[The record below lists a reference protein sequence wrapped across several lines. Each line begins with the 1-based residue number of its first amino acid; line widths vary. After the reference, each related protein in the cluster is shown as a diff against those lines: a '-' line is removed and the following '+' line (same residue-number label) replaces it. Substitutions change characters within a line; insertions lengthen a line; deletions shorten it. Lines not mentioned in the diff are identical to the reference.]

1 LRKIARKFLAKKAI
15 LLDNKGD
22 RIMEAVKL
30 SKRPKLKKPYLV
42 VAWPGMGE
50 VAFKAVSYLVEQ
62 LKAEEFAQITAE
74 NFFYSMGSA
83 VQEGILSEPDLPQ
96 GKFYFWKNKAAKNDL
111 IIFISNAQP
120 DLARAEEYS
129 QKILQLARAFAVEVI
144 FAFAAIPQAIEHT
157 QQAGVWYTATSLEL
171 KNEFKKYNLHLLLA
185 GQISGMNGLFLG
197 IAKREGFKGVCLLG
211 EIPLYTI
218 QIENPKA
225 SYAVLVALARILNLS
240 LNFSALLEQ
249 VNHMEAEINRLLE
262 YLKSGGTEQAGP
274 IGEEEIEKIKHAL
287 SQLSRLPASVKDKIE
302 GLFEQAKQDIAKA
315 ASLKAELDKWNAY
328 KEYEDR
334 FLDLFHKSREKGN

>member
-1 LRKIARKFLAKKAI
+1 
-15 LLDNKGD
+15 
-22 RIMEAVKL
+22 
-30 SKRPKLKKPYLV
+30 
-42 VAWPGMGE
+42 
-50 VAFKAVSYLVEQ
+50 
-62 LKAEEFAQITAE
+62 
-74 NFFYSMGSA
+74 
-83 VQEGILSEPDLPQ
+83 
-96 GKFYFWKNKAAKNDL
+96 
-111 IIFISNAQP
+111 
-120 DLARAEEYS
+120 
-129 QKILQLARAFAVEVI
+129 
-144 FAFAAIPQAIEHT
+144 
-157 QQAGVWYTATSLEL
+157 
-171 KNEFKKYNLHLLLA
+171 
-185 GQISGMNGLFLG
+185 LFLG